1 MRFIK
6 WGFFN
11 SPVYAVNQNDLRL
24 LREAGL
30 IDSQNVPIT
39 LKKADGQP
47 YASDKYEHN
56 AWVKRAYNCLED
68 KQARKS
74 YDDEYTRLS
83 SIAAE
88 QNPNCRFAQ
97 SRAFNPPPT
106 PPGVITTGACS
117 NLRYFLDENSEWHEW
132 SKSSI
137 VLE

>member
-6 WGFFN
+6 WDF
-11 SPVYAVNQNDLRL
+11 SCAVYAVNQNDLRL

-39 LKKADGQP
+39 LKKANGHP
-47 YASDKYEHN
+47 YASDKHEHDL
-56 AWVKRAYNCLED
+56 WVERAYNCLVN
-68 KQARKS
+68 KQARNA
-74 YDDEYTRLS
+74 YDAEYTRLS
-83 SIAAE
+83 TIAAE
-88 QNPNCRFAQ
+88 ENPNCRFAQ
-97 SRAFNPPPT
+97 SRAFNPPSI

-117 NLRYFLDENSEWHEW
+117 NLRYFLDENSKWHEW

>member
-6 WGFFN
+6 WDFN
-11 SPVYAVNQNDLRL
+11 SAVYAVNQNDLRL

-39 LKKADGQP
+39 LKKNDGQP
-47 YASDKYEHN
+47 YASDKYEHE
-56 AWVKRAYNCLED
+56 AWVRRAYNCLED
-68 KQARKS
+68 KQARKA
-74 YDDEYTRLS
+74 YDAEYTRLS
-83 SIAAE
+83 TIAAE

-97 SRAFNPPPT
+97 SRAFNPPST

-117 NLRYFLDENSEWHEW
+117 NLRYFLDENSKWHEW